1 MLCNRSFRRFLK
13 SRNILKNFG
22 YSPSN
27 ACFTNDE
34 PENINAVFLSERRFQ
49 YYNFYLVHVQLIL

>member
-34 PENINAVFLSERRFQ
+34 PENINAVFLSERRF
-49 YYNFYLVHVQLIL
+49 